1 MALHATRL
9 TEEIEELTDKL
20 EAIVE
25 GINDAAQEI
34 SGDLGELLDV
44 EENNIAAHLG
54 SFRLRGDPSS

>member
-44 EENNIAAHLG
+44 EEN
-54 SFRLRGDPSS
+54 